1 MRYFDRRHAGEALAT
16 RCLALV
22 RTGALVDPLVVALPR
37 GGVPVAAVVARALGA
52 PLDVLV
58 ARKIGMPGRPEVGV
72 GALVDEDPPVF
83 DVGAL
88 AALGLTVERLAEDV
102 ERERAEL
109 RRRQEVYRAGRPP
122 LGAAEVAGRAVL
134 LVDDGLATGVT
145 ARAALRYLRRL
156 EPARLVLAVPVGDA
170 AAAAALRE
178 EADDVECVHQPR
190 NFHGVGKWY
199 LDFDQVQDAEVIS
212 ILRGSGTA
220 V

>member
-22 RTGALVDPLVVALPR
+22 RTDALVDPLVVALPR

-72 GALVDEDPPVF
+72 GALVGEDPPVF